1 MKKTNNKGFTLSELL
16 IVIAIIA
23 VLIAIAIPTFA
34 GALDNARLQTDHA
47 NIRSAHA
54 MAMILNMDGYV
65 DVDGVS
71 RKPTSTTEIFVFQKD
86 GTLQSTSTL
95 GGLPGNPYTLQANP
109 KAGDCAT
116 SIPCLVTG
124 NNHRKTA
131 TITIQYDTPA
141 GKWMVKLY

>member
-54 MAMILNMDGYV
+54 MAMIANMDGYI
-65 DVDGVS
+65 DVGGSEVKAD
-71 RKPTSTTEIFVFQKD
+71 TNFEYIFQKD
-86 GTLQSTSTL
+86 GTLQGVRGS
-95 GGLPGNPYTLQANP
+95 GIAGDPYYLQANP
-109 KAGDCAT
+109 KNPNTDCAT
-116 SIPCLVTG
+116 SIPCNGTNHQKTHMIRIKYNGTKWEVWLV
-124 NNHRKTA
+124 
-131 TITIQYDTPA
+131 
-141 GKWMVKLY
+141 